1 VEKEHSFTHIK
12 HTQHMQEKQRE
23 GERMHFFPYYIS
35 FCFCQEN
42 EREAERMRRIRER
55 DQEIEE
61 KTRNR
66 AKVEEEESMP
76 DAKLRDDRH
85 PEELHAGMKEMKDKF
100 DEHARRM
107 ATARKEFE
115 DKFALRQ
122 KEIEERMEHIL
133 KSLSFGTFVYAGIY
147 IYQRIHF

>member
-1 VEKEHSFTHIK
+1 
-12 HTQHMQEKQRE
+12 
-23 GERMHFFPYYIS
+23 
-35 FCFCQEN
+35 
-42 EREAERMRRIRER
+42 MRRIRES

-61 KTRNR
+61 KSRNR

-133 KSLSFGTFVYAGIY
+133 NSLSFGAFVCAGTSAFTSENLC
-147 IYQRIHF
+147 QAAARTRMRDMRLRQVKN